1 MTSTVKSVRSESDEK
16 FERETPSVA
25 TFSQGRYR
33 RRRNRWAGSRCEPR
47 FDRTGRRVGR
57 AAGVALGHRH
67 HPLTTPNST
76 TGTQLPSKQK
86 QPISAPS
93 MGPG

>member
-25 TFSQGRYR
+25 TFSQERYR

-47 FDRTGRRVGR
+47 FDRTGRRVGSRRWGGTRPPTSPVDHAQQYNWEAIAEQAETAYQR
-57 AAGVALGHRH
+57 AID
-67 HPLTTPNST
+67 
-76 TGTQLPSKQK
+76 GTW
-86 QPISAPS
+86 
-93 MGPG
+93 